1 MKKFD
6 FICLFVSLVLAQIS
20 MAQPVVHNYGS
31 AGSDEYASI
40 VAHPNGGFVAVGT
53 TGGEVGS
60 QTDVYISKLDANL
73 DCEWTF
79 NIGGIGIERGN
90 DVAVTFNGNI
100 YFC

>member
-1 MKKFD
+1 MKKFE

-53 TGGEVGS
+53 TGG
-60 QTDVYISKLDANL
+60 
-73 DCEWTF
+73 
-79 NIGGIGIERGN
+79 
-90 DVAVTFNGNI
+90 
-100 YFC
+100 